1 MIGVGIEAVDGVG
14 CTSCRYALRSADDS
28 YIDFIENE

>member
-1 MIGVGIEAVDGVG
+1 MSGGEMIGVGIEVVDGVG

-28 YIDFIENE
+28 